1 MFARQYGVQV
11 APYVMLRDPSM
22 NEIEVKVDKKNGRVY
37 FTEGWSKL
45 QNYYDVG
52 AGSWMTV
59 VLANINFFLI
69 RMNDLYGDEIFYQL
83 RLTLQHGAAEFPTV
97 ACAPHV
103 LFLPTSFYHSYAK
116 PLTKDDVM
124 FGKLV

>member
-1 MFARQYGVQV
+1 MQV
-11 APYVMLRDPSM
+11 APYVMLRDPNM
-22 NEIEVKVDKKNGRVY
+22 NEIEVKVEKKNGRVY

-45 QNYYDVG
+45 HNFYNVG

-59 VLANINFFLI
+59 VFANRNLFLI
-69 RMNDLYGDEIFYQL
+69 RMNDLYGDEIFYPL
-83 RLTLQHGAAEFPTV
+83 NNPPSRLTLQHGAAEFPSV

-124 FGKLV
+124 SGKLV